1 MTDSKGKLTDP
12 AWLKNELNWAKGTD
26 AEMKEAML
34 NQWTEPH
41 FRLEHKSFMRQRIRD
56 QREDKSALNSLVTGF
71 LNSVKDQSHCEASP
85 FKWTCIARHP
95 EAMMFSDKKRCR
107 YCKPTEIHEDD
118 HPLFWRGGRPIYNDD
133 LSWM

>member
-1 MTDSKGKLTDP
+1 MKGELGDDE
-12 AWLKNELNWAKGTD
+12 WLRNEIKRVSEPDTRKQD
-26 AEMKEAML
+26 FL
-34 NQWTEPH
+34 NQWTSSHEGLVFTP
-41 FRLEHKSFMRQRIRD
+41 EVQQRIRG
-56 QREDKSALNSLVTGF
+56 QQEDKSALNTLVTGF

-118 HPLFWRGGRPIYNDD
+118 HPLFWRGGQPIYNDD

>member
-1 MTDSKGKLTDP
+1 MTDAKGKLTDP
-12 AWLKNELNWAKGTD
+12 AWLKNELNWARGAD

-34 NQWTEPH
+34 N
-41 FRLEHKSFMRQRIRD
+41 R
-56 QREDKSALNSLVTGF
+56 VTGF

-95 EAMMFSDKKRCR
+95 EVMMFSDQKRCR

-118 HPLFWRGGRPIYNDD
+118 HPLFWRGGQPIYNDD
-133 LSWM
+133 LSWK